1 MAILS
6 KGITLSYKANSAAE
20 YAVLTNLQEIPDL
33 GNNAPDKIDITVLSD
48 NAKKSMAGLQDSS
61 QDLAFKFIYEAEQFS
76 ALSALDSNVSI
87 NWKVAL
93 PDNCGTATF
102 TGTPS
107 VKLSGAGVNAALS
120 YVLTVSVDS
129 LITFA

>member
-6 KGITLSYKANSAAE
+6 KVITLSYKANSAAE
-20 YAVLTNLQEIPDL
+20 YIVLTNLQEIPDL

>member
-6 KGITLSYKANSAAE
+6 KGITLSYKTGSAGE
-20 YAVLTNLQEIPDL
+20 YTVLTNLQQIPDL

-61 QDLAFKFIYEAEQFS
+61 QDLAFKFIYEAQQFS

>member
-6 KGITLSYKANSAAE
+6 KGITLSYKANSAGE
-20 YAVLTNLQEIPDL
+20 YTVLTNLQEIPDL

-87 NWKVAL
+87 SWKVAL

>member
-6 KGITLSYKANSAAE
+6 KGITLSYKASSAGE
-20 YAVLTNLQEIPDL
+20 YTVLTNLQEIPDL

-48 NAKKSMAGLQDSS
+48 NVKKSMAGLQDSS

>member
-20 YAVLTNLQEIPDL
+20 YTVLTNLQEIPDL

-76 ALSALDSNVSI
+76 ALSALDSNVAI
-87 NWKVAL
+87 KWKVAR

>member
-1 MAILS
+1 
-6 KGITLSYKANSAAE
+6 
-20 YAVLTNLQEIPDL
+20 
-33 GNNAPDKIDITVLSD
+33 
-48 NAKKSMAGLQDSS
+48 MAGLQDSS

>member
-6 KGITLSYKANSAAE
+6 KGITLSYKTGSAGE
-20 YAVLTNLQEIPDL
+20 YTVLTNLQEIPDL

-61 QDLAFKFIYEAEQFS
+61 QDLAFKFLYEDAQFS
-76 ALSALDSNVSI
+76 ALAALDSKTSI
-87 NWKVAL
+87 SWKVAL
-93 PDNCGTATF
+93 PDDYGTATF

>member
-20 YAVLTNLQEIPDL
+20 YIVLTNLQEIPDL

-48 NAKKSMAGLQDSS
+48 NAKKSMAGLQDSN